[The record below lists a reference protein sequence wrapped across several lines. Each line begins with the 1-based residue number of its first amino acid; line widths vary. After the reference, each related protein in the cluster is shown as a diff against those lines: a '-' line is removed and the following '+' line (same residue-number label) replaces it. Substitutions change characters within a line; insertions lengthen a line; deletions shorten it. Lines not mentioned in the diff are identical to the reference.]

1 MLARQDISDEAPEL
15 QDVRTNAR
23 HAWPYKPGNL
33 DNLTSSLFD
42 VFDKCFKKNCM
53 ENDQPVPYFFV
64 TNEGSNFEPWNSYRK
79 DLLKEVKKHISSRL
93 TKDHQ
98 DCVMARLHYH
108 LHQHAFFEGIPFL
121 CSTMLLVVNKHLR
134 KCQQALVDVSDI
146 KLYWNVDSIGLSD
159 SPVVRPTSDAA
170 SDVDSRA
177 RNLQIE

>member
-1 MLARQDISDEAPEL
+1 MQYNSVLLCYQTLQLLHIFSPDSDYFPSFTNVKMLARQDISDEAPEL

-79 DLLKEVKKHISSRL
+79 DLLKEVKKH
-93 TKDHQ
+93 
-98 DCVMARLHYH
+98 
-108 LHQHAFFEGIPFL
+108 
-121 CSTMLLVVNKHLR
+121 LR